1 MSIASVILRG
11 FGNGT
16 VSGSISGVI
25 LRGYTLGEEVA
36 VEVTGPAL
44 GVSSLISLTV
54 GTDGSLST
62 TMGSDGDI
70 DLTLGVD

>member
-1 MSIASVILRG
+1 MILTHLMLFG
-11 FGNGT
+11 FFDT
-16 VSGSISGVI
+16 
-25 LRGYTLGEEVA
+25 TTVA